1 MDKKIIFGGILT
13 IVVLM
18 GIITL
23 IMPTTATTD
32 IPLEE
37 KQFNFLT
44 ISVPKG
50 SDFTIEVDQGS
61 SMAITNKGNYGK
73 EAFAILTR
81 DKNSDVNAGEYVFQN
96 KTNDIN
102 IYKHSKDDEYR
113 IDKIVGNY
121 KVVIRGTDL
130 DLITK
135 MINTAKVTAP

>member
-13 IVVLM
+13 IIVLI

-23 IMPTTATTD
+23 IMPTTANTD
-32 IPLEE
+32 VPLEE
-37 KQFNFLT
+37 NHFNFLT

-50 SDFTIEVDQGS
+50 SDFSIEVDQGS

-81 DKNSDVNAGEYVFQN
+81 DKNADASPGEYVFQN
-96 KTNDIN
+96 TTDNIE

-113 IDKIVGNY
+113 VDKIVGNY
-121 KVVIRGTDL
+121 RVVIRGTDL
-130 DLITK
+130 DLITN
-135 MINTAKVTAP
+135 MINTAKTD

>member
-1 MDKKIIFGGILT
+1 MDKKMIFGGILT

-81 DKNSDVNAGEYVFQN
+81 DKNGDTSSGEYIFQN
-96 KTNDIN
+96 KTNGID

-113 IDKIVGNY
+113 VDKMVGNY
-121 KVVIRGTDL
+121 KVVIRGTNL
-130 DLITK
+130 NLITD
-135 MINTAKVTAP
+135 MINTAKVTS

>member
-1 MDKKIIFGGILT
+1 MDKKMIFGGILT

-81 DKNSDVNAGEYVFQN
+81 DKNGDASHGEYVFQN
-96 KTNDIN
+96 KTNGID

-113 IDKIVGNY
+113 VDKIVGNY
-121 KVVIRGTDL
+121 KVVIRGTNL
-130 DLITK
+130 DLITD
-135 MINTAKVTAP
+135 MINTAKVTA

>member
-1 MDKKIIFGGILT
+1 
-13 IVVLM
+13 
-18 GIITL
+18 
-23 IMPTTATTD
+23 
-32 IPLEE
+32 
-37 KQFNFLT
+37 
-44 ISVPKG
+44 
-50 SDFTIEVDQGS
+50 
-61 SMAITNKGNYGK
+61 MAITNKGNYGK

>member
-1 MDKKIIFGGILT
+1 MNKRIIFGGILT

-23 IMPTTATTD
+23 IMPTTANPD

-37 KQFNFLT
+37 NQFNFLT

-50 SDFTIEVDQGS
+50 SDFTIEVDHGS

-81 DKNSDVNAGEYVFQN
+81 DKNSDVNPGEYVFQI

>member
-1 MDKKIIFGGILT
+1 
-13 IVVLM
+13 
-18 GIITL
+18 
-23 IMPTTATTD
+23 
-32 IPLEE
+32 
-37 KQFNFLT
+37 
-44 ISVPKG
+44 
-50 SDFTIEVDQGS
+50 
-61 SMAITNKGNYGK
+61 MAITNKGNYGK

-135 MINTAKVTAP
+135 MINQQKLPHHKIIFCINNF